1 MRSPI
6 PILDCHGH
14 IGVHPDFP
22 ACKGSSDEM
31 VAVMDQLNIEKLA
44 VTSTLACF
52 SDCPRGN
59 VEVAELLQRHPQRFL
74 GYITVNPNPR
84 GEALEQLE
92 RYAHFHH
99 PPLIKLHP
107 DLHQY
112 PVTGPNYLPIW
123 DYAHQTHAIVLVH
136 TWDSD
141 ANCGPLLFAGIAR
154 QFPGA
159 RILLGHSGVSWRGYG
174 QAIDVVKEAPNVFL
188 DISGSQSHRTVLER
202 CVGEVGAERIL
213 FGSDMPYLEAA
224 VSLGRVLTAGIT
236 DEAKHSILRHNFL
249 RLLMQE

>member
-1 MRSPI
+1 MKSPI

-22 ACKGSSDEM
+22 AYKTDPDEM
-31 VAVMDQLNIEKLA
+31 VHVMDALNIERLA

-59 VEVAELLQRHPQRFL
+59 AEIAEVLQRHPQRFL
-74 GYITVNPNPR
+74 GYITVNPNPK
-84 GEALEQLE
+84 GEALQQLE
-92 RYAHFHH
+92 KYTYFHH
-99 PPLIKLHP
+99 PPLIKFHP

-141 ANCGPLLFAGIAR
+141 ANCGPLLFAKIAKE
-154 QFPGA
+154 FPYA
-159 RILLGHSGVSWRGYG
+159 RILLGHSGVSWRGYQ
-174 QAIDVVKEAPNVFL
+174 QAIDVAKEAPNTYL
-188 DISGSQSHRTVLER
+188 DISGSQSHRTVLEL
-202 CVGEVGAERIL
+202 CVAEVGAHRVL
-213 FGSDMPYLEAA
+213 FGSDMPYLEGAI
-224 VSLGRVLTAGIT
+224 SLGRVLTSRIT
-236 DEAKHSILRHNFL
+236 DDAKQAILRENFL
-249 RLLMQE
+249 RLLTKH